1 LLEREGDRMN
11 FLKSLETSASGL
23 YAQRKRMD
31 IIASNLANIETTH
44 TEKGGPYRRKMVVMG
59 TKEIDQD
66 FDEMF
71 NSSVKGVQIEDV
83 VEDQTP
89 FKKVYNPSHPD
100 ADSDG
105 YLYKPNV
112 DLIVETTNMLM
123 ARRAFEANIAA
134 IKATR
139 QMVIKALEIGR

>member
-1 LLEREGDRMN
+1 MN

-23 YAQRKRMD
+23 YVQRKRMD
-31 IIASNLANIETTH
+31 IIASNLANIETTR
-44 TEKGGPYRRKMVVMG
+44 TEKGGPYRRKMVVMR
-59 TKEIDQD
+59 TKEMDQD
-66 FDEMF
+66 FDKMF
-71 NSSVKGVQIEDV
+71 NSSVKGVQIEDI
-83 VEDQTP
+83 VEDQAP

-100 ADSDG
+100 ADSEG

-139 QMVIKALEIGR
+139 QLAIKALEIGR

>member
-1 LLEREGDRMN
+1 MN

-31 IIASNLANIETTH
+31 IIASNLANIETTR
-44 TEKGGPYRRKMVVMG
+44 TEKGGPYRRKMVVMK
-59 TKEIDQD
+59 TKEMDQG
-66 FDEMF
+66 FDKMF
-71 NSSVKGVQIEDV
+71 NDSVKGVQIEDI
-83 VEDQTP
+83 VEDQAP
-89 FKKVYNPSHPD
+89 FNKVYNPSHPD

-112 DLIVETTNMLM
+112 HLIVETTNMLM
-123 ARRAFEANIAA
+123 AKRAFEANIAA

>member
-1 LLEREGDRMN
+1 MN

-23 YAQRKRMD
+23 SAQRKRMD
-31 IIASNLANIETTH
+31 IIANNLANIETTR
-44 TEKGGPYRRKMVVMG
+44 TEKGGPYRRKMVVMR
-59 TKEIDQD
+59 TKEMDQD
-66 FDEMF
+66 FDKMF
-71 NSSVKGVQIEDV
+71 NSSVKGVQIDDI

-112 DLIVETTNMLM
+112 DLIVESTNMLM
-123 ARRAFEANIAA
+123 AKRAFEANIAA

-139 QMVIKALEIGR
+139 QMAIKALEIGR

>member
-1 LLEREGDRMN
+1 MN

-31 IIASNLANIETTH
+31 IIASNLANIETTR
-44 TEKGGPYRRKMVVMG
+44 TEKGGPYRRKMVVMR
-59 TKEIDQD
+59 TKEMDQD
-66 FDEMF
+66 FDKMF
-71 NSSVKGVQIEDV
+71 NSSVKGVQIEDI
-83 VEDQTP
+83 VEDQAP

-112 DLIVETTNMLM
+112 DLIVETTNMMM

-139 QMVIKALEIGR
+139 QMAIKALEIGR

>member
-1 LLEREGDRMN
+1 MN

-31 IIASNLANIETTH
+31 IIASNLANIETTR
-44 TEKGGPYRRKMVVMG
+44 TEKGGPYRRKMVVMK
-59 TKEIDQD
+59 TKEMDQD
-66 FDEMF
+66 FDKMF
-71 NSSVKGVQIEDV
+71 NSSVKGVQIEEI

-112 DLIVETTNMLM
+112 DLIVETTNMMM

>member
-1 LLEREGDRMN
+1 MN

-31 IIASNLANIETTH
+31 IIASNLANIETTR
-44 TEKGGPYRRKMVVMG
+44 TEKGGPYRRKMVVMRSA
-59 TKEIDQD
+59 EMDQD
-66 FDEMF
+66 FDTIF
-71 NSSVKGVQIEDV
+71 NSNVKGVQIDDI

-100 ADSDG
+100 ADGNG

>member
-1 LLEREGDRMN
+1 MN

-31 IIASNLANIETTH
+31 IIASNLANIETTR
-44 TEKGGPYRRKMVVMG
+44 TEKGGPYRRKMVVMS
-59 TKEIDQD
+59 TKEMDQD
-66 FDEMF
+66 FDKMY
-71 NSSVKGVQIEDV
+71 NSRVKGVQIEDI
-83 VEDQTP
+83 VEDKAP

>member
-1 LLEREGDRMN
+1 
-11 FLKSLETSASGL
+11 
-23 YAQRKRMD
+23 
-31 IIASNLANIETTH
+31 
-44 TEKGGPYRRKMVVMG
+44 MVVMG

-66 FDEMF
+66 FDKAL
-71 NSSVKGVQIEDV
+71 NSSVKGVQIEGI

-100 ADSDG
+100 ADKNG
-105 YLYKPNV
+105 YLYKPNI
-112 DLIVETTNMLM
+112 DLIVESTNMLM
-123 ARRAFEANIAA
+123 AKRAFEANIAA

>member
-1 LLEREGDRMN
+1 MN

-31 IIASNLANIETTH
+31 IIASNLANIETTR
-44 TEKGGPYRRKMVVMG
+44 TEKGGPYRRKMVVMR

-66 FDEMF
+66 FDKMF
-71 NSSVKGVQIEDV
+71 NSSVKGVQIEDI
-83 VEDQTP
+83 VEDQAP
-89 FKKVYNPSHPD
+89 FKQVYNPSHPD

-139 QMVIKALEIGR
+139 QMIIKALEIGR

>member
-1 LLEREGDRMN
+1 MN

-23 YAQRKRMD
+23 SVQRKRMD
-31 IIASNLANIETTH
+31 IIASNLANIETTR
-44 TEKGGPYRRKMVVMG
+44 TDKGGPYRRKMVVMR
-59 TKEIDQD
+59 TKEMDQD
-66 FDEMF
+66 FNEMF

-83 VEDQTP
+83 IEDQTP

-139 QMVIKALEIGR
+139 QMAIKALEIGR

>member
-1 LLEREGDRMN
+1 MN
-11 FLKSLETSASGL
+11 FLNTLETSSSGL

-31 IIASNLANIETTH
+31 IIAGNLANIETTR
-44 TEKGGPYRRKMVVMG
+44 TDGGGPYRRKMVVMS

-66 FDEMF
+66 FDKMF
-71 NSSVKGVQIEDV
+71 TSRVKGVQIEDI
-83 VEDQTP
+83 VEDKTP

-105 YLYKPNV
+105 YLHKPNV

-123 ARRAFEANIAA
+123 AKRAFEANIAA

>member
-1 LLEREGDRMN
+1 MD
-11 FLKSLETSASGL
+11 FLKSLDTSASGL

-31 IIASNLANIETTH
+31 IIASNLANIETTR
-44 TEKGGPYRRKMVVMG
+44 TEKGGPYRRKMVVMR
-59 TKEIDQD
+59 TKEMDQD
-66 FDEMF
+66 FDKMF
-71 NSSVKGVQIEDV
+71 NSSVKGVQIEDI

-112 DLIVETTNMLM
+112 DLIVETTNMMM

>member
-1 LLEREGDRMN
+1 MN

-31 IIASNLANIETTH
+31 IIASNLANIETTR

-66 FDEMF
+66 FDKIF
-71 NSSVKGVQIEDV
+71 NSSVKGVQIEDI
-83 VEDQTP
+83 VEDQAP
-89 FKKVYNPSHPD
+89 FKQVYNPSHPD

-139 QMVIKALEIGR
+139 QMIIKALEIGR

>member
-1 LLEREGDRMN
+1 MD
-11 FLKSLETSASGL
+11 FLISLETSASGL

-31 IIASNLANIETTH
+31 IIASNLANIETTR
-44 TEKGGPYRRKMVVMG
+44 TEGGGPYRRKMVVMS
-59 TKEIDQD
+59 TRESDQD

-71 NSSVKGVQIEDV
+71 NSQIKGVQIEDI
-83 VEDQTP
+83 VEDKSP
-89 FKKVYNPSHPD
+89 FKKVFNPSHPD

>member
-1 LLEREGDRMN
+1 MN

-31 IIASNLANIETTH
+31 IIASNLANIETTR
-44 TEKGGPYRRKMVVMG
+44 TEKGGPYRRKMVVMR
-59 TKEIDQD
+59 TKEMDRD
-66 FDEMF
+66 FDKMF
-71 NSSVKGVQIEDV
+71 NSSVKGVQIEDI
-83 VEDQTP
+83 VEDQAP

-100 ADSDG
+100 ADSEG

-139 QMVIKALEIGR
+139 QMAIKALEIGR